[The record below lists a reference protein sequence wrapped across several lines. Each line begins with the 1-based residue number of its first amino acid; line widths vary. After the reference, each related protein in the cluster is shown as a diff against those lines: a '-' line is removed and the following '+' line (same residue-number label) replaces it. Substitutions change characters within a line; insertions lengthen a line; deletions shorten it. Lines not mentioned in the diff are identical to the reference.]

1 MSYVTVSMWV
11 MKPIFY
17 EYRSILDYY
26 YTGGDLKVTS
36 ICAMAALLAVGVRWV
51 LRLLPNPT

>member
-1 MSYVTVSMWV
+1 MSYVSMWV

-26 YTGGDLKVTS
+26 YTDSDLKVTS